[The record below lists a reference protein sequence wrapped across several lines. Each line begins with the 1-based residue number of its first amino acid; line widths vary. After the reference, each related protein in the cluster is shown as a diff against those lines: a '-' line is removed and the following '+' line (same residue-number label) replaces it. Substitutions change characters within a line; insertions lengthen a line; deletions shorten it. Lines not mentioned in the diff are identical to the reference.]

1 MTGGVWSKIFCRNIY
16 MGCLTSTNHMRL
28 VTKGNWRH
36 VEKPIFYVHVS
47 PSTTL
52 KDSFATLDFDQFE
65 VDTHEEAPK
74 V

>member
-1 MTGGVWSKIFCRNIY
+1 MTGEIWSKIFYRKIY
-16 MGCLTSTNHMRL
+16 MGCLMSTNHMRL

-36 VEKPIFYVHVS
+36 VEKFYVHVS

-52 KDSFATLDFDQFE
+52 KDSFATLDFDQSE
-65 VDTHEEAPK
+65 ANTNDEAPK

>member
-1 MTGGVWSKIFCRNIY
+1 
-16 MGCLTSTNHMRL
+16 MRL

-36 VEKPIFYVHVS
+36 VEKFYVHVS

-52 KDSFATLDFDQFE
+52 KDSFATLDFDQSE
-65 VDTHEEAPK
+65 ANTNDEAPK